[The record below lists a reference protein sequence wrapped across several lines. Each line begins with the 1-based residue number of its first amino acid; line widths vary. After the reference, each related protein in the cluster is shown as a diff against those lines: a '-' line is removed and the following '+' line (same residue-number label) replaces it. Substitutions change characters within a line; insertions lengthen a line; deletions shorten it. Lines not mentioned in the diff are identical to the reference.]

1 MNKTFTNKLLGIRT
15 KGANSNV
22 KDGSLMITDNH

>member
-15 KGANSNV
+15 RGANSNV
-22 KDGSLMITDNH
+22 KDDTLMITDY